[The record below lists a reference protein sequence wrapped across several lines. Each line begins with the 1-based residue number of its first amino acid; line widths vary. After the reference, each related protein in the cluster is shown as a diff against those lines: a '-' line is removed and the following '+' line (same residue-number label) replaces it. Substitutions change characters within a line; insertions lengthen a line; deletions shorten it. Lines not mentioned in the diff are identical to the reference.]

1 MSEAIKT
8 LCSIL
13 DNPDPEASR
22 RLRIGSYFRNG
33 YDLPARWDQVRRRY
47 RRMIET
53 GTTRLGLESARM
65 ARAPGR
71 INLIGEHTDY
81 NGLPVFPMAV
91 DRDIAAVFSPRED
104 RRVRLVNT
112 DPLFPDRTFDIRD
125 SIPPYPTGDWGNY
138 CKAAVQG
145 LLDYYRQ
152 KRTGVERLRGFDA
165 CFDGDIPV
173 AAGMSSSSALVVL
186 SALLF
191 LATNQLDLYTAE
203 KGKLQLADCLAA
215 AERYVGTQGG
225 GMDQAISL
233 MGLPGHA
240 VKIDFFPLRTRPAPL
255 ADDYVFV
262 VADSTIKATKTAE
275 ALDKYNRRPIECRLA
290 AAILHRVFSERYGR
304 EVPISMLGDL
314 KEQRLAVPQAE
325 IRPLADS
332 ALHETP
338 YTLEEIAALLDQDV
352 EKTAHLY
359 CRRRDGSI
367 FSEPAGGFKLKPRYR
382 HVIEEAERVELSFQ
396 ALSTGNIEAFGDL
409 MNRSHESCRDLYEI
423 SCPELDRLVA
433 AARRAGAL
441 GSRLTGAGFGGCTVS
456 LVENS
461 RLESF
466 LRQVTQSYYR
476 EYLKRDDSVLGS
488 LIFACRAAGGAT
500 VLDEP

>member
-1 MSEAIKT
+1 MSMTIES
-8 LCSIL
+8 LRGIL
-13 DNPDPEASR
+13 ENPDPDAS
-22 RLRIGSYFRNG
+22 GSLGTGPYFRDG
-33 YDLPARWDQVRRRY
+33 YDLPSRWDYVRMRY
-47 RRMIET
+47 QRMIET
-53 GTTRLGLESARM
+53 SVTKFRPESIRI

-91 DRDIAAVFSPRED
+91 DRDIAAAFSPRAD
-104 RRVRLVNT
+104 TRIRLVNT
-112 DPLFPDRTFDIRD
+112 DPRFPDRSFEILD

-145 LLDYYRQ
+145 LLDHYPR
-152 KRTGVERLRGFDA
+152 KHASTGRLRGFDA

-191 LATNQLDLYTAE
+191 LAANGLDLHTSE
-203 KGKLQLADCLAA
+203 KGKLQLADCMAA

-240 VKIDFFPLRTRPAPL
+240 VKIDFFPLQTHPAPL

-262 VADSTIKATKTAE
+262 VADSTVKASKTAE

-290 AAILHRVFSERYGR
+290 AAILRRIFSERYGR
-304 EVPISMLGDL
+304 EVPVSMLGDL
-314 KEQRLAVPQAE
+314 REQRLAVPQAE
-325 IRPLADS
+325 IDRLANG
-332 ALHETP
+332 ALHESP
-338 YTLEEIAALLDQDV
+338 YTLKEIASLLGQDV

-359 CRRRDGSI
+359 CKRRDGSI
-367 FSEPAGGFKLKPRYR
+367 FPEPSGGFKLRPRYR
-382 HVIEEAERVELSFQ
+382 HVIEEAGRVESSFQ
-396 ALSTGNIEAFGDL
+396 ALSSGDIEAFGDL
-409 MNRSHESCRDLYEI
+409 MNRSHDSCRDLYEI
-423 SCPELDRLVA
+423 SCPELDRLVET
-433 AARRAGAL
+433 ARRAGAL

-456 LVENS
+456 LVEKS
-461 RLESF
+461 HLESF
-466 LRQVTQSYYR
+466 LRRVTQSYYR
-476 EYLKRDDSVLGS
+476 EHLKRDGSVLGS
-488 LIFACRAAGGAT
+488 LIFACRASAGAT
-500 VLDEP
+500 VLEQL